1 MLRKALL
8 SIAVAL
14 FSLSL
19 LVIGI
24 AAQSDS
30 AQTIGAQSVL
40 RGSSAI
46 RVQPNADAANVVQTV
61 PVTVTLSIPGPYG
74 PITVEVPIFLSL
86 DIRIGISPELV
97 TTLAVTPSV
106 VAAVDATATT
116 TATAESI
123 IESTPESTAVV
134 PTEVAD
140 AVETAVETVVATQ
153 TTTVANPTA
162 TALPEEAE
170 PTQAPWPTFT
180 PTVTAT
186 VVTAPVVVAPVCSD
200 PRAGITTPGV
210 NQVLSGRVNVIGTAA
225 HENFQYYKVEY
236 AQGADVDPNG
246 SFAYLDDGRVQVIG
260 SLLATFNSNNFSNGA
275 YTIKLTVVDNSG
287 NFPPPCTVSV
297 VIRN

>member
-86 DIRIGISPELV
+86 DIRIGISPELA

-106 VAAVDATATT
+106 VTAVDATATT
-116 TATAESI
+116 TAESI

-162 TALPEEAE
+162 IALPEEAE
-170 PTQAPWPTFT
+170 PTRNAN
-180 PTVTAT
+180 
-186 VVTAPVVVAPVCSD
+186 
-200 PRAGITTPGV
+200 GNG
-210 NQVLSGRVNVIGTAA
+210 
-225 HENFQYYKVEY
+225 
-236 AQGADVDPNG
+236 NG
-246 SFAYLDDGRVQVIG
+246 SICACGG
-260 SLLATFNSNNFSNGA
+260 CPGLL
-275 YTIKLTVVDNSG
+275 
-287 NFPPPCTVSV
+287 
-297 VIRN
+297 